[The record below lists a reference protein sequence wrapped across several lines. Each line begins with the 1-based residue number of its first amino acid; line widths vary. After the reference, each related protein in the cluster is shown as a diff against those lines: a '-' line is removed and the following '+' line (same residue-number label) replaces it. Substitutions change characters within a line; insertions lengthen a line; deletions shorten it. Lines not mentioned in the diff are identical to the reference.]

1 MDPLWIV
8 IAFAFGFAVKQF
20 GLPPLV
26 GFLAAGFALNALGVE
41 GGEMLDEIAH
51 FGVLLLLFSIGLK
64 LRIKSLFR
72 PEIWAGASLHM
83 LITVLVFGLGL
94 FALSFSGLTYLADIG
109 LKESL
114 LIAFALSFSSTV
126 FAVKILEEKG
136 AMSSS
141 YGRITIGILIIQ
153 DIIAVIFLTFSSGQL
168 PSPWALALIALLFL
182 PTLLKKTHLSAIIS
196 KSGHGE
202 LLILLGLLI
211 PIVGASLFKI
221 VGLKPDLGALVLGV
235 LLAGHPKAKEL
246 SKAMLG
252 FKDLFL
258 VGFFLTIG
266 LSGTPTLEAL
276 EISFLLT
283 LAMPFKIAL
292 FFLLLAYFKLRAR
305 TATLTSLSLANY
317 SEFGLIVGAAGVAN
331 GWIAPE
337 WLVIF
342 ALALSLTFVL
352 ASPLNMA
359 ADKLYALWHDRLRR
373 FETKTHL
380 PEDEPLELGNTEV
393 IVLGMGRVG
402 TEVYKIMSEKYKL
415 AVAGI
420 DYGREIVSQHTRAN
434 RNVLFGDATNSDFW
448 ERILP
453 SPNVRLIILAMTKHS
468 IHMQVI
474 EQLKEHCD
482 EKMIAALCHYEDEIE
497 ELKQAGVQVVFNLFA
512 EAGVGFAEQ
521 TFQIYNGQNQ
531 QVSSGIQNPLSTE

>member
-1 MDPLWIV
+1 M
-8 IAFAFGFAVKQF
+8 
-20 GLPPLV
+20 
-26 GFLAAGFALNALGVE
+26 
-41 GGEMLDEIAH
+41 
-51 FGVLLLLFSIGLK
+51 
-64 LRIKSLFR
+64 
-72 PEIWAGASLHM
+72 ASLHM
-83 LITVLVFGLGL
+83 LITILIFGLGI
-94 FALSFSGLTYLADIG
+94 FALSFIG
-109 LKESL
+109 LSLFDGLSLEASL

-126 FAVKILEEKG
+126 FAVKILEENG
-136 AMSSS
+136 SMSST
-141 YGRITIGILIIQ
+141 YGKIAIGILIMQ
-153 DIIAVIFLTFSSGQL
+153 DIFAVIFLTFSSGQL
-168 PSPWALALIALLFL
+168 PSPWALALIALLVL
-182 PTLLKKTHLSAIIS
+182 PTLLKKSPLSTIIT

-211 PIVGASLFKI
+211 PIVGASLFKL

-246 SKAMLG
+246 SKSMLG

-266 LSGTPTLEAL
+266 LSGTPTLEVL
-276 EISFLLT
+276 GISFLLT

-292 FFLLLAYFKLRAR
+292 FFLLLTRFNLRAR

-331 GWIAPE
+331 GWIVPE

-352 ASPLNMA
+352 ASPLNMV
-359 ADKLYALWHDRLRR
+359 ADRLYVLWHNGLRR

-402 TEVYKIMSEKYKL
+402 AEVYKIMSEKHKL
-415 AVAGI
+415 SVAGI
-420 DYGREIVSQHTRAN
+420 DYGKETVSHHLRAK
-434 RNVLFGDATNSDFW
+434 RKVFHGDATSSDFW

-453 SPNVRLIILAMTKHS
+453 SSDVRLIILAMTKHS
-468 IHMQVI
+468 THMQVI
-474 EQLKEHCD
+474 EQLKEKCD

-497 ELKQAGVQVVFNLFA
+497 ELKAEGVQVVFNLYA

-521 TFQIYNGQNQ
+521 TFQIYKGRGREI
-531 QVSSGIQNPLSTE
+531 SPDIQNLPSTE